1 MPIDYST
8 LNHPLRVPLAAEIH
22 SRPPIKLEAP
32 ERITHLA
39 LYGGVDMQ
47 GTGDNVAMQQRL
59 LAMLCTYFGVTS
71 PSGAA
76 KYFFHDFGR
85 FRLKWE
91 CHTEFAT
98 YTFVASGNAR
108 TEDTNAAYFSH
119 MPVADVPEE
128 WLLSLQGKVISANH
142 VILERATETALESIP
157 KMRALFEGNAVV
169 ACEASHAAQVWTDF
183 QIHPDGFGRFV
194 VRDAGLYGMQAG
206 RLVQRLLEIETYRIM
221 ALMGLPH
228 AQRSNPTLNIIE
240 SELTR
245 LTTAMVD
252 MEPTESVI
260 DSDASGTGVHDVDK
274 QQSLLDNIT
283 ELAARLERIAVD
295 NNYRFS
301 ASQAYF
307 RLVHARIEELRERR
321 VEGVPTILEFM
332 DRRLTPAMNTCAAVA
347 RRQELLAERIANTN
361 SLLRT
366 RVGIVQEKQNSKIL
380 EAMNARGAQQLKLQ
394 QAVEGISVVAI
405 SYYIIGL
412 LSYLAKAAKSTGLD
426 FDTDLILGLAI
437 PVIAILAGLGLRRIH
452 KSVKRD
458 KRITD

>member
-1 MPIDYST
+1 
-8 LNHPLRVPLAAEIH
+8 
-22 SRPPIKLEAP
+22 
-32 ERITHLA
+32 
-39 LYGGVDMQ
+39 
-47 GTGDNVAMQQRL
+47 
-59 LAMLCTYFGVTS
+59 
-71 PSGAA
+71 
-76 KYFFHDFGR
+76 
-85 FRLKWE
+85 
-91 CHTEFAT
+91 
-98 YTFVASGNAR
+98 
-108 TEDTNAAYFSH
+108 
-119 MPVADVPEE
+119 
-128 WLLSLQGKVISANH
+128 VISANH
-142 VILERATETALESIP
+142 VILERATETAFESVP

-260 DSDASGTGVHDVDK
+260 NSDASGTGVHDVDK

-332 DRRLTPAMNTCAAVA
+332 DRRLTPAMNTCSAVA

-412 LSYLAKAAKSTGLD
+412 LSYLAKAAKSAGLD
-426 FDTDLILGLAI
+426 FDTDIILGLAI
-437 PVIAILAGLGLRRIH
+437 PVIAILAGFGLRRIH
-452 KSVKRD
+452 KSVKRG
-458 KRITD
+458 KRFTD